1 MRRGWLVC
9 WLLVAACG
17 REAPPSSVV
26 PRWVAPASTL
36 DFGAVPALNE
46 RTVSLPL
53 VNVGRA
59 SLRVV
64 SAVVEEDG
72 SPFRIVSVPEEVP
85 AQAET
90 SLVLAFVPP
99 RESSYTATL
108 VLRTDD
114 PIQEDVEVSL
124 RGEGRTAAVLE
135 LEPAL
140 LDFGR
145 VAEGS
150 SVVRPVKLRSRGSAP
165 LVLESLTLEAP
176 GGPRVGSERTLAVA
190 HPARMSSTPES
201 LTAPK
206 KGHAMPSP
214 GRGGP
219 FDVPAP
225 ESPAVQSP
233 GSEVASLAQASLTSA
248 SPVFQLVGS
257 TRTPTVLDLAS
268 EVEVS
273 VRYAVPSGVSAEDVS
288 GTLVLRTTDP
298 DQREARVPLR
308 GSVNLAPVPVVSA
321 PGESVPGGEVVLDGT
336 ASMDPDGEGPLT
348 YAWELVSLPVGARAR
363 LLSPAASSSVLRL
376 DPVVSGEYEV
386 ALTVADAAGARS
398 LRPTRARVVAVPAQ
412 QLWVDVTWNHAE
424 TDLDLHVLRGVDAAL
439 GSVDDCHYANPRP
452 DWGTP
457 GFTEDPEL
465 LRDRLTGFGPEV
477 FGYERPVSGTYRVAV
492 VLSRENGAVD
502 PRSEATVRVYDRGV
516 LKGEFRRT
524 LSRQGEVWT
533 VADVQWPSGVVTE
546 AP

>member
-1 MRRGWLVC
+1 MRSGWLVC

-17 REAPPSSVV
+17 RDAPPSSVG

-64 SAVVEEDG
+64 RAAVKEEG
-72 SPFRIVSVPEEVP
+72 APFRIVSVPEEVP

-90 SLVLAFVPP
+90 PLVLAFVPP

-114 PIQEDVEVSL
+114 PVQPDVEVSL

-150 SVVRPVKLRSRGSAP
+150 IVVRPVKLRSRGSAP
-165 LVLESLTLEAP
+165 LVLESLTIESS
-176 GGPRVGSERTLAVA
+176 GGPLAGSETTLAAA
-190 HPARMSSTPES
+190 HPAWMSSTPES
-201 LTAPK
+201 
-206 KGHAMPSP
+206 
-214 GRGGP
+214 
-219 FDVPAP
+219 
-225 ESPAVQSP
+225 PAVHFL
-233 GSEVASLAQASLTSA
+233 GSEVVPFAQTSLTS
-248 SPVFQLVGS
+248 SSSVFQLVGAA
-257 TRTPTVLDLAS
+257 RVPAVLDLAS
-268 EVEVS
+268 DVEVS
-273 VRYAVPSGVSAEDVS
+273 VRYAVPPGVTAEDVS
-288 GTLVLRTTDP
+288 GALVLRTTDP
-298 DQREARVPLR
+298 DQREARVTLR
-308 GSVNLAPVPVVSA
+308 GSVNRAPVPVVSA

-336 ASMDPDGEGPLT
+336 SSMDPDGDGPLT
-348 YAWELVSLPVGARAR
+348 YAWEWLSLPVGARGAQ
-363 LLSPAASSSVLRL
+363 LLSPLESTTVLRL

-386 ALTVADAAGARS
+386 ALTVTDAAGARS
-398 LRPTRARVVAVPAQ
+398 LRPSRARVVAVPAQ
-412 QLWVDVTWNHAE
+412 QLWVDVTWNNAE
-424 TDLDLHVLRGVDAAL
+424 TDLDLHVLRNVDAVL
-439 GSVDDCHYANPRP
+439 GSADDCHYANPRP
-452 DWGTP
+452 DWGVP
-457 GFTEDPEL
+457 GLAEDPEL

-502 PRSEATVRVYDRGV
+502 PRSDATVRVYDRGV

-524 LSRQGEVWT
+524 LSRQSEVWT

>member
-9 WLLVAACG
+9 WMLVAACG
-17 REAPPSSVV
+17 RDAPPSSVV

-64 SAVVEEDG
+64 SAVVKEDG
-72 SPFRIVSVPEEVP
+72 SPFRIISAPEEVP

-145 VAEGS
+145 VAEGHV
-150 SVVRPVKLRSRGSAP
+150 VVRPVRLRSRGSAP
-165 LVLESLTLEAP
+165 LVLESLTLE
-176 GGPRVGSERTLAVA
+176 
-190 HPARMSSTPES
+190 
-201 LTAPK
+201 
-206 KGHAMPSP
+206 SP
-214 GRGGP
+214 
-219 FDVPAP
+219 
-225 ESPAVQSP
+225 
-233 GSEVASLAQASLTSA
+233 A

-257 TRTPTVLDLAS
+257 TRTPAVLDLAR
-268 EVEVS
+268 EVQVS

-288 GTLVLRTTDP
+288 GALVLRTTDP

-321 PGESVPGGEVVLDGT
+321 SDESVPGGEVMLDGT
-336 ASMDPDGEGPLT
+336 ASMDPDGDGPLT
-348 YAWELVSLPVGARAR
+348 YAWELVALPVGARAQV
-363 LLSPAASSSVLRL
+363 LSPGASSSVLRL

-386 ALTVADAAGARS
+386 ALTVTDAAGARS
-398 LRPTRARVVAVPAQ
+398 LQPTRARVVAVPAQ

-424 TDLDLHVLRGVDAAL
+424 TDLDLHVLRGVDAVL

-452 DWGTP
+452 DWGAP
-457 GFTEDPEL
+457 GLTEDPEL

-477 FGYERPVSGTYRVAV
+477 FGYERPVAGTYRVAV
-492 VLSRENGAVD
+492 VLARENGAVD

-524 LSRQGEVWT
+524 LSRQDEVWT

-546 AP
+546 AL